1 MSDYVAAQDTITP
14 FMALLWIL
22 YPVGSLVFLELLLR
36 AINVDDDDDDKGCG
50 VMTPI
55 FQGAGT

>member
-22 YPVGSLVFLELLLR
+22 YPVGALVFLELLLR
-36 AINVDDDDDDKGCG
+36 AN
-50 VMTPI
+50 
-55 FQGAGT
+55 QWR